1 MYKKITHDIVEEH
14 YDHPAALPDHMRAQL
29 GPDAMLP
36 GAAVPGVLPPLPI
49 FVINERTL
57 IFRMDSRT
65 LWTRYALGMV
75 NFSVSDFGNL
85 SSTGKV
91 EANLSRN
98 ASAVGNYFVPYYGI
112 TAGTKIGT
120 LLSAICKNGT
130 KVVSAV
136 KNGSRD
142 LDVYREI
149 WARESRNMAEYFN
162 ELNPNQYPEDLI
174 AEMLISLTNFW
185 IEDFVARKDDDFAAD
200 QIALDNILK
209 VAVIGIP
216 DHANK
221 GYSSLA
227 DILSRGIISQFP
239 LSFAD

>member
-14 YDHPAALPDHMRAQL
+14 FDHPAALPDHVRAQL
-29 GPDAMLP
+29 GPDVTLP
-36 GAAVPGVLPPLPI
+36 GPAGNGTLPPLPV

-75 NFSVSDFGNL
+75 NFSVSEFGNL
-85 SSTGKV
+85 ASSVKV

-98 ASAVGNYFVPYYGI
+98 ASAVGNYFIPYYGI
-112 TAGTKIGT
+112 TAGTKISS
-120 LLSAICKNGT
+120 LLAAICKNGT
-130 KVVSAV
+130 KVVGAV
-136 KNGSRD
+136 KNGSKD

-149 WARESRNMAEYFN
+149 WARESRNLAEYFN

-174 AEMLISLTNFW
+174 AEMTMNLTNFW
-185 IEDFVARKDDDFAAD
+185 IDDFVARIENDFAAD

-209 VAVIGIP
+209 VAVTGIP